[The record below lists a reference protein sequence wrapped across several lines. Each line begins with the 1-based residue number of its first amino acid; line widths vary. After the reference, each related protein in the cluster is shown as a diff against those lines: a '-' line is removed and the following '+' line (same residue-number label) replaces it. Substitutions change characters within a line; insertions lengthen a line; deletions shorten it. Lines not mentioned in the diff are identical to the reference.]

1 MNPEA
6 EKNPIQNTNLNNNI
20 NLIPIAPLQNDTS
33 LGNGLDSNFLNS
45 NNNSLSDFNNNSILN
60 SNDDLKDVIFENS
73 SFPPIRFEDEDDS
86 DTNEKDNNNDSSNNN
101 INFGTSL
108 NKNEKNNSIDEE
120 EEYFRSYKNMFESQ
134 LEPPPDINEDELLED
149 EEEMLKD
156 ILQEEENEYLQSMY
170 EDNLVQQNQT
180 LPASIPAPLKTQQ
193 ELNNK
198 DMNNKLI
205 QNQSDTLNSSMKQK
219 GKRPALDFEDEDE
232 LDFSPLNNERNKDN
246 MNNPL
251 NALNNY
257 IPSSASYTQ
266 NTLDWEHK
274 NKKSMPW
281 DTGIGFSL
289 TDESEEPLEWQQSS
303 EKINMNNSILEWKE
317 FIDNDHQT
325 KTTSHP
331 QQHAVHTT
339 SDMNI
344 DLNFGTTSDSSA
356 GLTLNNPTKKI
367 TTSSGRNFTE
377 RPEAGTVYLT
387 GYSYDNLPLYIPFKP
402 IPTVNE
408 IHRQNKELTV
418 KNMNGQLLDVSIYHL
433 LEEVEKEKK
442 ERKEIQEAKEIIQL
456 YNNNENQEEYM
467 EIWEDDK
474 NKKKGKGKEGEENK
488 KEHEKDLWVNAY
500 TPKRYTDLLGDE
512 RVNREVLSWV
522 KEWDYCVFQKKDYLK
537 AQSTLNAIR
546 NIDVNNNDKY
556 KRPFKKIMLL
566 AGPPGLGKTTL
577 AHVIAKHCGYNV
589 VEINASDDR
598 TGNSVKNK
606 LLSALEMQNITNGKP
621 NLVIIDEIDG
631 VSGKG
636 SGDQNFIK
644 LLVNIVTAESSQST
658 DKKRKRGKQLKPL
671 MRPIICICNDQYTPV
686 LKPLRTIAQIY
697 SFKPPQPKQLAKR
710 LKEICDNCNFQ
721 ADIRSL
727 LALCEITECDIR
739 NCINTLQFIN
749 SKHEK
754 LTLETLSS
762 VSIGHKD
769 LNKSLFNIWE
779 NVFTIPNARDKRSYT
794 LGQNL
799 KEENQNALSN
809 RYISRLTAL
818 INSSG
823 EYEKIIIGCFENY
836 IKLKTVNF
844 SSDPSKS
851 KYVLV
856 SEWLEFYDYINLHI
870 TKFAQFELSDYAIYP
885 IISFYRYFS
894 STTLRSAFP
903 LAPYQQN
910 SGQNFNTINRYRKP
924 QPILEYPRHD
934 YESFVALSNNLNIL
948 NQFISGINSQL
959 QYNGWNY
966 NEVVSGLVSY
976 LLRITE
982 PNIKT
987 SNVLLLKP
995 DDRKKLDNLVGI
1007 LVSFGMTCVQ
1017 ERVPDSTNYIYR
1029 LEPPIGHL
1037 IDFAADAYA
1046 KDQDQPQSN
1055 LSLFVKN
1062 KDKFGFDYVNYQMQQ
1077 IVAQE
1082 VEMEKMRRIENS
1094 LIKSTT
1100 QELQNMSIDPNSNKN
1115 KKNEDKMAVDA
1126 KTKDSFQISKEDLE
1140 KVKENDRK
1148 RISELKKATTE
1159 GVINKVSKPIDGDE
1173 KKITN
1178 AIDMKEF
1185 FKAKTTENSTNKS
1198 SLKTESSHEIWFSYN
1213 EGYSNAVRTTVYI
1226 KDL

>member
-1 MNPEA
+1 
-6 EKNPIQNTNLNNNI
+6 
-20 NLIPIAPLQNDTS
+20 
-33 LGNGLDSNFLNS
+33 
-45 NNNSLSDFNNNSILN
+45 
-60 SNDDLKDVIFENS
+60 
-73 SFPPIRFEDEDDS
+73 
-86 DTNEKDNNNDSSNNN
+86 
-101 INFGTSL
+101 
-108 NKNEKNNSIDEE
+108 
-120 EEYFRSYKNMFESQ
+120 
-134 LEPPPDINEDELLED
+134 
-149 EEEMLKD
+149 
-156 ILQEEENEYLQSMY
+156 
-170 EDNLVQQNQT
+170 
-180 LPASIPAPLKTQQ
+180 
-193 ELNNK
+193 
-198 DMNNKLI
+198 
-205 QNQSDTLNSSMKQK
+205 
-219 GKRPALDFEDEDE
+219 
-232 LDFSPLNNERNKDN
+232 
-246 MNNPL
+246 
-251 NALNNY
+251 
-257 IPSSASYTQ
+257 
-266 NTLDWEHK
+266 
-274 NKKSMPW
+274 MPW

-289 TDESEEPLEWQQSS
+289 TDDSEPLVWQNSS
-303 EKINMNNSILEWKE
+303 HSKNVENSVLEWKG
-317 FIDNDHQT
+317 FTDFNDHAQSSN
-325 KTTSHP
+325 KSQSHPANTTSNTEMSVDSIFE
-331 QQHAVHTT
+331 AGT
-339 SDMNI
+339 
-344 DLNFGTTSDSSA
+344 GTTSPLDDQSKS
-356 GLTLNNPTKKI
+356 GG
-367 TTSSGRNFTE
+367 GRNFTE

-418 KNMNGQLLDVSIYHL
+418 KNMNGQLLDISIYQL
-433 LEEVEKEKK
+433 LEEIEKEKK
-442 ERKEIQEAKEIIQL
+442 EKKDIQEAKEVIQQ
-456 YNNNENQEEYM
+456 YNSGENQEAYM

-474 NKKKGKGKEGEENK
+474 NKKKGKGKENEDK
-488 KEHEKDLWVNAY
+488 KEEYEKDLWVNAY

-522 KEWDYCVFQKKDYLK
+522 KEWDYCVFQKKDYIN
-537 AQSTLNAIR
+537 AQSSLNAMR
-546 NIDVNNNDKY
+546 NIDSNNNDKY

-577 AHVIAKHCGYNV
+577 AHVVAKHCGYNV

-644 LLVNIVTAESSQST
+644 LLVNIVTAESSQT
-658 DKKRKRGKQLKPL
+658 TEKRRKRGKQLKPL

-710 LKEICDNCNFQ
+710 LKEICDNCNLKT
-721 ADIRSL
+721 DIRSL
-727 LALCEITECDIR
+727 LALCEMTECDIR

-749 SKHEK
+749 SKHEE
-754 LTLETLSS
+754 LTLETLSR

-779 NVFTIPNARDKRSYT
+779 NVFTVPNARDKRSYT

-799 KEENQNALSN
+799 REEQQNIISN

-870 TKFAQFELSDYAIYP
+870 AKFAQFELSEYAIYP

-894 STTLRSAFP
+894 SPSLRPAFP
-903 LAPYQQN
+903 LAPYQQTSN
-910 SGQNFNTINRYRKP
+910 QQNAIGRFRKP

-934 YESFVALSNNLNIL
+934 YEAYMAMSNNLNIL

-966 NEVVSGLVSY
+966 EEVVSGL
-976 LLRITE
+976 
-982 PNIKT
+982 
-987 SNVLLLKP
+987 
-995 DDRKKLDNLVGI
+995 
-1007 LVSFGMTCVQ
+1007 
-1017 ERVPDSTNYIYR
+1017 
-1029 LEPPIGHL
+1029 
-1037 IDFAADAYA
+1037 
-1046 KDQDQPQSN
+1046 
-1055 LSLFVKN
+1055 
-1062 KDKFGFDYVNYQMQQ
+1062 
-1077 IVAQE
+1077 
-1082 VEMEKMRRIENS
+1082 
-1094 LIKSTT
+1094 
-1100 QELQNMSIDPNSNKN
+1100 
-1115 KKNEDKMAVDA
+1115 
-1126 KTKDSFQISKEDLE
+1126 SKEDLE

-1159 GVINKVSKPIDGDE
+1159 GVLNKISKPLDDE
-1173 KKITN
+1173 DKKIAN

-1185 FKAKTTENSTNKS
+1185 FKAKPSENSVKRTKS
-1198 SLKTESSHEIWFSYN
+1198 TDESSTRNAEIWFRYN
-1213 EGYSNAVRTTVYI
+1213 EGYSNAVRTTVHM